1 MVLQEAGR
9 CSWSSRRWILIRR
22 RHFPNYDY
30 PSAPRSRFWLDVAY
44 LRIPDIGIAHLR
56 KLNGPLPDSTN
67 AAPIRRSGIRPSPQS
82 TQFRAFDGGSFLLLL
97 LVKLCLDFVHQLTVI
112 GGMFIPFTFIV
123 VEAQSH
129 GMSSRLANY
138 LVPVLNAARSV
149 S

>member
-9 CSWSSRRWILIRR
+9 CSWLSCRWVLVRR
-22 RHFPNYDY
+22 RHLPSYDY
-30 PSAPRSRFWLDVAY
+30 PSAPRSRLWLDVAY
-44 LRIPDIGIAHLR
+44 LRIPNIGIAQLR
-56 KLNGPLPDSTN
+56 KPNGPLPDTTN
-67 AAPIRRSGIRPSPQS
+67 AAPIQRIGICPSPQS
-82 TQFRAFDGGSFLLLL
+82 TQFLAFDGSSLLFLL
-97 LVKLCLDFVHQLTVI
+97 LVKLCPNSLHQLIII

-138 LVPVLNAARSV
+138 LVPILNAARSV